1 MERNHR
7 IEERIDAAEGN
18 TGSLRTSD
26 EGRNNRQAHRPSV
39 YALTAA
45 EGLVQERQEYDR
57 DNLRINE
64 HQNGNSRND
73 DGLQTEHSDAEGPN
87 GENRYPAFGTKR
99 LKYLAQDEI
108 RPIAVD
114 KQASNTMIARMIAPT
129 SPKRI
134 IALLE
139 STGAPVS

>member
-87 GENRYPAFGTKR
+87 GENRYPAF
-99 LKYLAQDEI
+99 
-108 RPIAVD
+108 IAD
-114 KQASNTMIARMIAPT
+114 LRNQAVEVSRAGRNQADSPT